1 MKKSLLSLVVLLIL
15 VGCGASNNNTETIK
29 VGASITPHAE
39 ILEVIKDDLKEQGYT
54 LEIVTFTDYVIP
66 NVSLE
71 DGSLDANFFQHEPYL
86 LNFNEEHGT
95 DLVSAGVIHYE
106 PFGIYSKKYTD
117 LSEVPEGAQVIVPND
132 GTNEA
137 RALLLLEAAGLITVD
152 KEAGINAT
160 IRDIT
165 DNPKKLEIVEIEAA
179 QLTKSLADVDLAVI
193 NGNYALQDGLDVKND
208 ALVVEDEQ
216 SFGAVT
222 YGNVIAVRA
231 GDENSE
237 KTKALLEALRSE
249 KVTTFI
255 NETYKGSVVSLLP

>member
-1 MKKSLLSLVVLLIL
+1 MKKILLSLVVLLIL
-15 VGCGASNNNTETIK
+15 VGCGSSNNNAKTIK

-39 ILEVIKDDLKEQGYT
+39 ILEVIKEDLKEQGYT
-54 LEIVTFTDYVIP
+54 LDVVTFTDYVIP
-66 NVSLE
+66 NISLE
-71 DGSLDANFFQHEPYL
+71 DGSLDANYFQHEPYL

-117 LSEVPEGAQVIVPND
+117 LSDVPEGAQVIVPND

-137 RALLLLEAAGLITVD
+137 RALLLLEAAGLITVN

-165 DNPKKLEIVEIEAA
+165 DNPKKLDIVEIEAA
-179 QLTKSLADVDLAVI
+179 QLTKSLRDVDLAVI

-208 ALVVEDEQ
+208 ALVVEDEE

-222 YGNVIAVRA
+222 YGNVIAVRV

-249 KVTTFI
+249 NVSTFI

>member
-1 MKKSLLSLVVLLIL
+1 M
-15 VGCGASNNNTETIK
+15 
-29 VGASITPHAE
+29 
-39 ILEVIKDDLKEQGYT
+39 
-54 LEIVTFTDYVIP
+54 
-66 NVSLE
+66 
-71 DGSLDANFFQHEPYL
+71 
-86 LNFNEEHGT
+86 
-95 DLVSAGVIHYE
+95 
-106 PFGIYSKKYTD
+106 
-117 LSEVPEGAQVIVPND
+117 
-132 GTNEA
+132 
-137 RALLLLEAAGLITVD
+137 EAAGLITVD

-255 NETYKGSVVSLLP
+255 NETYKSSVVSLLP